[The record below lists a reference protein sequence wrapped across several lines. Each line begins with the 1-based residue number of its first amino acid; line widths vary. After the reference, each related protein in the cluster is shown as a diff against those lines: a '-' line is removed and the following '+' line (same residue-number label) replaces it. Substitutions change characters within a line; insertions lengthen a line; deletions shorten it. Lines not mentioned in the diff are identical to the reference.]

1 MRKTRKI
8 MGILLSWIV
17 LMGIFQFMP
26 IYIDEGR
33 VYAAEQSGDNSLS
46 SLSISPGTLS
56 PAFQYNVVDYT
67 ATVGEDV
74 TSVEVNAQP
83 SNETAAIESVSGNTD
98 LQAGENTISI
108 VVKAQNGTTATY
120 NAGRRSRGC
129 GRYDG
134 AGAADRWNRRGNYL
148 RWPSI

>member
-1 MRKTRKI
+1 MTISELENYNRNGKKRIKRKVAHMRKTRKI

-26 IYIDEGR
+26 IYIYEGR

-74 TSVEVNAQP
+74 TSV
-83 SNETAAIESVSGNTD
+83 
-98 LQAGENTISI
+98 
-108 VVKAQNGTTATY
+108 
-120 NAGRRSRGC
+120 
-129 GRYDG
+129 
-134 AGAADRWNRRGNYL
+134 
-148 RWPSI
+148 